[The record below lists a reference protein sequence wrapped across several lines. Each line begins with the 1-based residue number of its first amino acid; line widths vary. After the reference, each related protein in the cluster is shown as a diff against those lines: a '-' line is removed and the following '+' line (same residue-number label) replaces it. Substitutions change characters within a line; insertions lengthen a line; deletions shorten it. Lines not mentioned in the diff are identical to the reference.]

1 MRNLIIGATLT
12 LASLFSGSAI
22 AQEVNIPRHAQIEM
36 AKFVCNSVAQG
47 YSRDYIFGRLNA
59 TIVHYYQN
67 EGSRMYVSNDITTD
81 YNSSQHF
88 NDIMRRNEKEK
99 RAEAIIDI
107 VALADEK
114 QCQF

>member
-1 MRNLIIGATLT
+1 MRNLIIGATIT

-22 AQEVNIPRHAQIEM
+22 AQEVSIPKHAQIEM
-36 AKFVCNSVAQG
+36 AKFVCNSVVEG

-67 EGSRMYVSNDITTD
+67 EGSRMPVMTGNSLNYRTARLIND
-81 YNSSQHF
+81 Q
-88 NDIMRRNEKEK
+88 MRHHEKEK
-99 RAEAIIDI
+99 RAEAIVDI
-107 VALADEK
+107 ITLADEK